1 MKLFRDR
8 YAFAPRYLGLIL
20 SMVLLASCATA
31 GAATQAPATAN
42 SAPGASAADS
52 SQNASVIAAA
62 TGPAGTSISTLPPAT
77 PASTY
82 TDPFAYCAAIG
93 TIDAPGPEY
102 AGSAMPDVIAKA
114 LQKASGASADMPLEI
129 FKQGSFWR
137 CMDGKVYGCFVGA
150 NLPCTDKANTNRT
163 PTAAENDYCKANP
176 SSDFI
181 PAAVTGHDTV
191 YEWRCQNGGP
201 EIAKQVFQVDSSG
214 YISEIWYLLSPQ

>member
-1 MKLFRDR
+1 MKLLRDR
-8 YAFAPRYLGLIL
+8 YAFAPRFLGLIL
-20 SMVLLASCATA
+20 STVLLASCATA
-31 GAATQAPATAN
+31 GAATQAPEATN
-42 SAPGASAADS
+42 PAPVP
-52 SQNASVIAAA
+52 NAAA
-62 TGPAGTSISTLPPAT
+62 TEPAATLVPTLPPAA

-93 TIDAPGPEY
+93 TIDAPGPDY
-102 AGSAMPDVIAKA
+102 TGPAMPDTIVKA
-114 LQKASGASADMPLEI
+114 LQKASGASADMPAEV
-129 FKQGSFWR
+129 FRQGSYWR

-150 NLPCTDKANTNRT
+150 NLPCTDKANTDRT

-191 YEWRCQNGGP
+191 FEWRCQNDGP

-214 YISEIWYLLSPQ
+214 YIAKIWYLLSPQ